1 MRNYDEFVKVAYEE
15 IMGFD
20 KEAYDVPYYTT
31 QVKRD
36 YCLKP
41 KLIERIKRN
50 PPKTE
55 RRQRI
60 DFSYVPHDEQVQ
72 IIKNMESAHA
82 AKRRYWNE
90 NIDVPEELSEE
101 DLKKRYAEYNK
112 LSNKDVEAQKAY
124 EMALDKG
131 RNIRRSK
138 HNNYIIKAKW

>member
-1 MRNYDEFVKVAYEE
+1 MNYEEMVKCAYEE
-15 IMGFD
+15 IMGFE

-36 YCLKP
+36 SFLKP

-72 IIKNMESAHA
+72 IIKNMENAHA
-82 AKRRYWNE
+82 AKQRYWNE

-101 DLKKRYAEYNK
+101 EFKRRYAEYDK
-112 LSNKDVEAQKAY
+112 LNNKDIEAQRAY
-124 EMALDKG
+124 EAALDKG
-131 RNIRRSK
+131 RNTRRSK
-138 HNNYIIKAKW
+138 YNNYIIKAKW